1 MTSRNSLR
9 ANKLMVI
16 NLIKALNLE
25 EQKQLN
31 SQGAITKKQIIM
43 KKGEKSLLRRKR
55 VKRKVSKISAIS

>member
-1 MTSRNSLR
+1 
-9 ANKLMVI
+9 MVI